1 MQRLRLLPVLG
12 AGFGTAL
19 VAAALA
25 GCAGGSATD
34 NSTSPPTQTVTVGTI
49 TSLLSTTVTSV
60 VSSAISSAQTA
71 VPPPV
76 TDEPAAISADCPY
89 LSDTD
94 VADINGQHTGQTQII
109 DVMPYPICVFSR
121 ADGGWMATVR
131 IIQADTTEAATAAVD
146 AHVPIES
153 SDPAS
158 QPPGWAG
165 GAMVTA
171 DKSVYAVS
179 KGPIAVVAESNQL
192 QSIKGRQMV
201 IKTVANLL
209 L

>member
-1 MQRLRLLPVLG
+1 MQRLRLFPVLG
-12 AGFGTAL
+12 AVFGTAL

-25 GCAGGSATD
+25 GCAGGSASG
-34 NSTSPPTQTVTVGTI
+34 NSTSPATQTVTVGTI
-49 TSLLSTTVTSV
+49 TSPTTVTAV
-60 VSSAISSAQTA
+60 VSSAISPAQTA
-71 VPPPV
+71 VPPSA
-76 TDEPAAISADCPY
+76 TDEPAAIPADCPY

-109 DVMPYPICVFSR
+109 DVKPYPICVFSR

-146 AHVPIES
+146 ARVPIES

-192 QSIKGRQMV
+192 QSVKGRQMV
-201 IKTVANLL
+201 IKTVANLGL
-209 L
+209 

>member
-1 MQRLRLLPVLG
+1 MQRVRLLPVLSAGIG
-12 AGFGTAL
+12 AAMLAT
-19 VAAALA
+19 ALA
-25 GCAGGSATD
+25 GCAAGFGSES
-34 NSTSPPTQTVTVGTI
+34 STSPAAQTVTVGTI
-49 TSLLSTTVTSV
+49 SSLLPTTVTSV
-60 VSSAISSAQTA
+60 ISSAQTA
-71 VPPPV
+71 VPPPS
-76 TDEPAAISADCPY
+76 TDEPVAVSADCPY

-109 DVMPYPICVFSR
+109 DVTPYPICVFSR
-121 ADGGWMATVR
+121 SDGGWMATVR
-131 IIQADTTEAATAAVD
+131 VIQADTPEAATAAVD

-158 QPPGWAG
+158 QPQGWTG

-201 IKTVANLL
+201 ITTVANLGL
-209 L
+209 

>member
-1 MQRLRLLPVLG
+1 MQRLRLFPVLG
-12 AGFGTAL
+12 AVFGTAL

-25 GCAGGSATD
+25 GCAGGSASG
-34 NSTSPPTQTVTVGTI
+34 NSTSPATQTVTVGTI
-49 TSLLSTTVTSV
+49 TSPTTVTAV
-60 VSSAISSAQTA
+60 VSSAQTA
-71 VPPPV
+71 VPPPA
-76 TDEPAAISADCPY
+76 TDEPAAIPADCPY

-109 DVMPYPICVFSR
+109 DVKPYPICVFSR

-146 AHVPIES
+146 ARVPIES

-192 QSIKGRQMV
+192 QSVKGRQMV
-201 IKTVANLL
+201 IKTVANLGL
-209 L
+209 

>member
-1 MQRLRLLPVLG
+1 MQRLRLFPVLG
-12 AGFGTAL
+12 AVIGTAL

-25 GCAGGSATD
+25 GCAGGSESG
-34 NSTSPPTQTVTVGTI
+34 NSTSPATQTVTVGTI
-49 TSLLSTTVTSV
+49 TSPTTVTAV
-60 VSSAISSAQTA
+60 VSSAQTA

>member
-1 MQRLRLLPVLG
+1 MQKVRLLPVLSAGIG
-12 AGFGTAL
+12 AAL
-19 VAAALA
+19 LATALA
-25 GCAGGSATD
+25 GCAAGPGSES
-34 NSTSPPTQTVTVGTI
+34 STSPATQTLTIGTM
-49 TSLLSTTVTSV
+49 TSLLPTTVTSV
-60 VSSAISSAQTA
+60 ISSAQTA
-71 VPPPV
+71 VPPPA
-76 TDEPAAISADCPY
+76 TDEPAAVSADCPY

-109 DVMPYPICVFSR
+109 DVTPYPICVFGRS
-121 ADGGWMATVR
+121 DGGWMATVR
-131 IIQADTTEAATAAVD
+131 VIQADTPEAATAAVD

-158 QPPGWAG
+158 QPPGWTG

-201 IKTVANLL
+201 ITTVANLGL
-209 L
+209 

>member
-1 MQRLRLLPVLG
+1 MQRLRLFPVLG
-12 AGFGTAL
+12 AVIGTAL

-25 GCAGGSATD
+25 GCAGGSASG
-34 NSTSPPTQTVTVGTI
+34 NSTSPATQTVTVGTI
-49 TSLLSTTVTSV
+49 TSPTTVTAV
-60 VSSAISSAQTA
+60 VSSAQTA

>member
-1 MQRLRLLPVLG
+1 MQRVRLLPVLG
-12 AGFGTAL
+12 AGVGVAL
-19 VAAALA
+19 VATALG
-25 GCAGGSATD
+25 GCAAGSGTDGGTSSA
-34 NSTSPPTQTVTVGTI
+34 TQTVTVGTI
-49 TSLLSTTVTSV
+49 TSSLPTTVTSV
-60 VSSAISSAQTA
+60 ISSAISSAQTA
-71 VPPPV
+71 VPPPA

-109 DVMPYPICVFSR
+109 DVTPYPICVFSR
-121 ADGGWMATVR
+121 SDGGWMATVR
-131 IIQADTTEAATAAVD
+131 VIQADTPEAATAAVD

-158 QPPGWAG
+158 QPPGWTG

-201 IKTVANLL
+201 IKMVADLGL
-209 L
+209 

>member
-1 MQRLRLLPVLG
+1 MQRLRLFPVLG
-12 AGFGTAL
+12 GVFGTAL

-25 GCAGGSATD
+25 GCAGGSASG
-34 NSTSPPTQTVTVGTI
+34 NSTSPATQTVTVGTI
-49 TSLLSTTVTSV
+49 TSPTTVTAV
-60 VSSAISSAQTA
+60 VSSAQTA
-71 VPPPV
+71 APPPS
-76 TDEPAAISADCPY
+76 TDEPAATPADCPY

-109 DVMPYPICVFSR
+109 DVKPYPICVFSR

-192 QSIKGRQMV
+192 QSVKGRQMV
-201 IKTVANLL
+201 IKTVANLGL
-209 L
+209 